1 MITTE
6 RLRLQP
12 LSHDQLVKYIR
23 CDFDLEKELQLT
35 LHPRSVSHELVDALE
50 ITFLPNASDPEK
62 NYLFYTLWTAISI
75 ADNVLVGDICFVG
88 EPNDAG
94 EVEIGYGTYPDF
106 QGKGYMT
113 EIVKGMIIWV
123 RKQPYI
129 KTILASTDKT
139 NIASSKVLIKNQ
151 FVQCG
156 ENETTWHWKLTLRNS

>member
-6 RLRLQP
+6 RLRLQA
-12 LSHDQLVKYIR
+12 LSHAQLVKYIR
-23 CDFDLEKELQLT
+23 CDFELEKELQLT
-35 LHPRSVSHELVDALE
+35 LHPRSLSPELVDALE

-62 NYLFYTLWTAISI
+62 NYLFYTLWTAISLE
-75 ADNVLVGDICFVG
+75 DNVMVGDICFVG

-113 EIVKGMIIWV
+113 EIVRGMITWV
-123 RKQPYI
+123 SKQPYI
-129 KTILASTDKT
+129 KTILASTEKS
-139 NIASSKVLIKNQ
+139 NIASSRVLIKNQ

-156 ENETTWHWKLTLRNS
+156 ESETTWHWKLELRSL